1 MRTASGHRH
10 IVGVIIYLGAA
21 LAPAASGAQEAATP
35 PAPCHL
41 QACALVFDWGSGKTS
56 ASYPADRRYGSG
68 DDFEAKMRSALADHA
83 LRTKDAPADGPI
95 VITLR
100 PTMRPKS
107 MCDVMPGTST
117 DMSCTS
123 MSDLAVSFSSSDP
136 AVKAPNALRLSNRC
150 GAGNTFM
157 TMAQFG
163 QYAADMMYYNLE
175 GAQKKEARPVM
186 RC

>member
-1 MRTASGHRH
+1 MRTLSCH
-10 IVGVIIYLGAA
+10 IIGVIACLGSALVPAPSAA
-21 LAPAASGAQEAATP
+21 QDATAGP
-35 PAPCHL
+35 PPCHL

-68 DDFEAKMRSALADHA
+68 DDFEAKMRSALSDHA

-107 MCDVMPGTST
+107 MCDMMPGTST
-117 DMSCTS
+117 DMTCTS
-123 MSDLAVSFSSSDP
+123 MSDLAVTFASNDP

-150 GAGNTFM
+150 GAGNTYM

-163 QYAADMMYYNLE
+163 QYSADMLYYALE

>member
-1 MRTASGHRH
+1 MRTASVHGHVLGA
-10 IVGVIIYLGAA
+10 IMCLGAA
-21 LAPAASGAQEAATP
+21 LAPAATWAQDTTSG

-41 QACALVFDWGSGKTS
+41 RACGLVFDWGSGRTS

-68 DDFEAKMRSALADHA
+68 DDFEAKMRSALADHGI
-83 LRTKDAPADGPI
+83 RTKDAPADGPLL
-95 VITLR
+95 ITLR

-107 MCDVMPGTST
+107 MCDAMPGTST

-123 MSDLAVSFSSSDP
+123 MSDLAVTFASADQ

-163 QYAADMMYYNLE
+163 QYAADMLYYSLE